1 MRVRD
6 IAKEALVKEKAIDLL
21 VKDGF
26 DGFSM
31 NKLARLCNISV
42 ATLYIYYRD
51 KDDMIKTIGAELA
64 RNFNYYVLKDFSPQ
78 MSFREGLKIQWKNRA
93 FYMLNFPNEMACY
106 ELLRHSPHAETI
118 VSEGMIEFRSTMKTF
133 MEKAIKNKELVPL
146 SIETYWSIAFGPLYV
161 LLRFHQEGKSM
172 GCKPF
177 QLQEQTL
184 NEAFDMVIKA
194 LTPINYN
201 LSPS

>member
-6 IAKEALVKEKAIDLL
+6 IAKEALVKAKAIDLL

>member
-6 IAKEALVKEKAIDLL
+6 NAKETLVKEKAIELL

-118 VSEGMIEFRSTMKTF
+118 VSEGMIEFRNTMKTF

-177 QLQEQTL
+177 QLEEKTL
-184 NEAFDMVIKA
+184 DEAFDMVIKA